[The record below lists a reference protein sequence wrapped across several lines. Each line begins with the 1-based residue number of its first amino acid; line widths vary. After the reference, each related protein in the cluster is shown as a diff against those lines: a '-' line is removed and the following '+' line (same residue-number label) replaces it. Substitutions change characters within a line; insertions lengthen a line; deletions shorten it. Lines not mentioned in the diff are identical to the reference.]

1 MSHNQSITNEDGV
14 RLTDDQLRRRKG
26 RSIAIALSLAALVAL
41 FYVVTLA
48 KLGANVLN
56 RPL

>member
-1 MSHNQSITNEDGV
+1 MSLPETTAEDGV
-14 RLTDDQLRRRKG
+14 RLSEAQLRRRKG
-26 RSIAIALSLAALVAL
+26 RSVAIALGLGALVVL

-48 KLGANVLN
+48 KLGANILD